1 MVAYVVGVKVLSIRG
16 DRCFVVFF
24 FFWFC
29 FHDVVGK
36 VPWYT
41 SPEKISL
48 SLVIQKITLPL
59 SLYCV

>member
-1 MVAYVVGVKVLSIRG
+1 MFCCV
-16 DRCFVVFF
+16 F

-36 VPWYT
+36 VPWDT